1 MIRENVHSWPCRAG
15 CNLALCALL
24 GHRRRQQNLL
34 VVSPVSQDNPHNPP
48 VPDFRDLPERIA
60 TLIVT
65 ALRNERGVHAETA
78 IATAAVLVG
87 ECVLRAHIANLSDLP
102 PQSALLSDDV
112 NRTLFE
118 GDHELTISD
127 VFINALFAQG
137 IDVSTRSW
145 VETIPEEHQLILDP
159 LAVIARIRPR
169 LEDAFTQA
177 GAHEMLERAY
187 ATASATALLVAQT
200 RKVLDPN
207 IGKAL
212 ALESI
217 LRGAKTVPLPTAI
230 S

>member
-1 MIRENVHSWPCRAG
+1 M
-15 CNLALCALL
+15 
-24 GHRRRQQNLL
+24 
-34 VVSPVSQDNPHNPP
+34 VSSSVSQDDSPLPYS
-48 VPDFRDLPERIA
+48 RDLPEQLA
-60 TLIVT
+60 TLIVH

-78 IATAAVLVG
+78 IAASAVLVG

-102 PQSALLSDDV
+102 PKSALLSDDV

-118 GDHELTISD
+118 GDHQLTISD

-137 IDVSTRSW
+137 IDVSTQSW
-145 VETIPEEHQLILDP
+145 AETIPEEHQLIMDP
-159 LAVIARIRPR
+159 LAVIAHIRPQ
-169 LEDAFTQA
+169 LEDVFTQA

-187 ATASATALLVAQT
+187 AAASATALLVAQT
-200 RKVLDPN
+200 RKVLDPS

-217 LRGAKTVPLPTAI
+217 LRGAKTVPLPSDGTAAAP